1 MDSFFDPAR
10 PAIAPAARSLA
21 TAALSNSTHY
31 NLRTGCTDN
40 LDESPTPEFLKC
52 NRMAAVAG
60 NEAANGHKKRR
71 NPLVT
76 GPESS

>member
-10 PAIAPAARSLA
+10 PVIAPAARSLV
-21 TAALSNSTHY
+21 TSVLSNSTHY

-60 NEAANGHKKRR
+60 NEAANGHKKDGTR
-71 NPLVT
+71 L
-76 GPESS
+76 